1 MSTQKL
7 NLRFITIL
15 SFILLA
21 AASRFLPFHNFT
33 ALGAISLFGAAHF
46 SKKWVA
52 VAITILT
59 AWATDLF
66 VNNVL
71 YAKFF
76 PTFTWFYDGFYW
88 QYGSYVLIAVAAFFI
103 FNKVTVQTVL
113 AGALASTAIFFLIS
127 NFGVWAS
134 STTVLYPKTITGL
147 LDCYIAA
154 LPFVKGTLLSDLIYS
169 VVLFGG
175 FALVQ
180 NKLPVLNLNKG

>member
-1 MSTQKL
+1 MSTQKI
-7 NLRFITIL
+7 NLRFITVL
-15 SFILLA
+15 VFIVLA

-52 VAITILT
+52 IAITITT
-59 AWATDLF
+59 AWLTDLF

-88 QYGSYVLIAVAAFFI
+88 QYGSYVLIAIAAFFI
-103 FNKVTVQTVL
+103 LKKVTVQSVL
-113 AGALASTAIFFLIS
+113 TGSLVSTIIFFLVT

-134 STTVLYPKTITGL
+134 STTILYPRTFTGL
-147 LDCYIAA
+147 MECYTAA
-154 LPFVKGTLLSDLIYS
+154 IPFVKGTLLSDLFYS
-169 VVLFGG
+169 AILFGG
-175 FALVQ
+175 FALAQ
-180 NKLPVLNLNKG
+180 KQIPALNVSKA

>member
-1 MSTQKL
+1 MQQNKI

-15 SFILLA
+15 GFIILA

-33 ALGAISLFGAAHF
+33 ALSAISLFGAAHF
-46 SKKWVA
+46 SKKWI
-52 VAITILT
+52 AIFITLSA
-59 AWATDLF
+59 AWLTDLF

-88 QYGSYVLIAVAAFFI
+88 QYASYILIAIAAFYLY
-103 FNKVTVQTVL
+103 KQVTVKTVL
-113 AGALASTAIFFLIS
+113 TGALTATAIFFLVS

-134 STTVLYPKTITGL
+134 ATNTTYPKTFSGL
-147 LDCYIAA
+147 MACYTAA
-154 LPFVKGTLLSDLIYS
+154 IPFLKGTLLSDLIYS

-175 FALVQ
+175 FALAQ
-180 NKLPVLNLNKG
+180 KKLPVLAVN

>member
-1 MSTQKL
+1 MQQNKI

-15 SFILLA
+15 GFIVLA

-46 SKKWVA
+46 AKKWVA
-52 VAITILT
+52 VFITLIT
-59 AWATDLF
+59 AWVTDLF

-88 QYGSYVLIAVAAFFI
+88 QYGSYILIAIAAFYLFKQV
-103 FNKVTVQTVL
+103 NVKTVL
-113 AGALASTAIFFLIS
+113 TGALMSTAIFFLVS

-134 STTVLYPKTITGL
+134 SNNIIYPKTFSGLIT
-147 LDCYIAA
+147 CYTAA
-154 LPFVKGTLLSDLIYS
+154 IPFLQGTLLSDLLYS
-169 VVLFGG
+169 VILFGG
-175 FALVQ
+175 FALAQ
-180 NKLPVLNLNKG
+180 KRLPILAIK